1 MPGYLIQ
8 SFQQPTITASISML
22 TFAALNATG
31 LWLMKKLQLG
41 NLWEVPLGCP
51 RLNPFQLVITCVF
64 LFVTCVCYVTSILLG
79 TISLLD
85 YTHTLTHTYIYIYLQ
100 AENTLLTPKTCG
112 LHLELMP

>member
-41 NLWEVPLGCP
+41 NLWEVSLGCP
-51 RLNPFQLVITCVF
+51 RLNPFQLVIHIIRHYF
-64 LFVTCVCYVTSILLG
+64 
-79 TISLLD
+79 TIRLH
-85 YTHTLTHTYIYIYLQ
+85 THTLTYIYIIIYIFISICTVYNIYIIC
-100 AENTLLTPKTCG
+100 AYK
-112 LHLELMP
+112 HKIV

>member
-22 TFAALNATG
+22 AFAALNATG

-51 RLNPFQLVITCVF
+51 RLNPFQLVIHIIRHYF
-64 LFVTCVCYVTSILLG
+64 
-79 TISLLD
+79 TIRLH
-85 YTHTLTHTYIYIYLQ
+85 THTHLHIYIYNYIYIYIYMH
-100 AENTLLTPKTCG
+100 CV
-112 LHLELMP
+112 